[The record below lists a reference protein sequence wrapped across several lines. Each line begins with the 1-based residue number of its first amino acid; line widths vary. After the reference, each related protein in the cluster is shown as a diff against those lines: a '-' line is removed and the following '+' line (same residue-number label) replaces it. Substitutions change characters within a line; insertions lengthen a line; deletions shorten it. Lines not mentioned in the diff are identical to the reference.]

1 MRASSLRWG
10 TIHRAPGC
18 NWRIELCMRAR
29 LLSVCLALIA
39 AVLAGCTAPL
49 GSSENSPV
57 VSSASETLAPSLS
70 PTGISTSTVTPTLA
84 PTDTPTNTPSL
95 QVTLAAV
102 GDLMLGRSVGEQALA
117 QGPEIVFAGV
127 QSVLDAADIR
137 VGNLECALT
146 TQTVSEQKRY
156 TLQAPPE
163 LAEALASGGFDLVS
177 VANNHA
183 MDFGY
188 PGLLD
193 SQEYLHQVGVATVGA
208 GKDQVAAHTPVIVDR
223 NGLRLAFLAYVD
235 VPEELDGFDA
245 RDWIATDSQPG
256 IAWADPVQIAA
267 DVATARSQ
275 ADVVVV
281 LLHSGYENT
290 TVVTPNQRAE
300 AHAAI
305 DAGAALVLG
314 SHPHILQ
321 SIERYRDGL
330 IAYSLGNF
338 VFDNYLGISNAT
350 IILRVVLTRQGVQ
363 SYDYVP
369 VLIENGLPKLTSIED
384 VRGVETLV
392 AP

>member
-1 MRASSLRWG
+1 MRV
-10 TIHRAPGC
+10 
-18 NWRIELCMRAR
+18 R
-29 LLSVCLALIA
+29 LLSVCLVLIA

-49 GSSENSPV
+49 GSSENSPM
-57 VSSASETLAPSLS
+57 VSSASETPVLS
-70 PTGISTSTVTPTLA
+70 VTPIEIFTPTVTPTLA
-84 PTDTPTNTPSL
+84 PSSTPTNTPSL
-95 QVTLAAV
+95 QVTLDAV

-127 QSVLDAADIR
+127 QSVLDAADVR

-146 TQTVSEQKRY
+146 TQTVSAQKRY

-193 SQEYLHQVGVATVGA
+193 SQAYLRQVGVATVGA
-208 GKDQVAAHTPVIVDR
+208 GENQIAAHTPVILER

-245 RDWIATDSQPG
+245 HDWIATDSQPG
-256 IAWADPVQIAA
+256 IAWADPTQIAA
-267 DVATARSQ
+267 DVAAAKSQ
-275 ADVVVV
+275 ADVVIVM
-281 LLHSGYENT
+281 LHSGYENT

-300 AHAAI
+300 AYAAV

-321 SIERYRDGL
+321 TIERYHDGL

-350 IILRVVLTRQGVQ
+350 VILRVVLTRQGVQ
-363 SYDYVP
+363 SYDYIP
-369 VLIENGLPKLTSIED
+369 VLIENGLPKLTSIEN